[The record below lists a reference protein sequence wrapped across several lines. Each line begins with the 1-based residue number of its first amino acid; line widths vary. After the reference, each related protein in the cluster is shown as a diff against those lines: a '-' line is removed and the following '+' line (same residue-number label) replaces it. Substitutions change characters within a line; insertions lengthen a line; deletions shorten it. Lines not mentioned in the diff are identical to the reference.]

1 MAVVNER
8 IDLAIIGAGPY
19 GLSAAAHLRNA
30 GREPRVFGEPLRFWS
45 THTPL
50 GMWLRSPYHGSD
62 IGAPEL
68 KLTLQDFERDTQHP
82 VDVPIPVDR
91 FVEYGKWFQQRAVP
105 DLDQREVDRIEL
117 GDSGFRLH
125 VEGDTFE
132 ASQVVVA
139 AGIGK
144 FARRPPQFASFDRD
158 VVSHTVEEHDLGIFR
173 GRRVS
178 VVGGGQS
185 ALESAA
191 LLHEAGADVD
201 VLVRAPAVRWI
212 LGEARRHTIPWLN
225 RLLYAP
231 AAVGPA
237 GLSQLNQ
244 RPALYRFVPGPLH
257 DPFDRRSIRS
267 AGAAWLVP
275 RVEGVPIRTGIDV
288 TEATRAGEG
297 IQLRLSNGTRQT
309 VDHVLLGT
317 GFRIELAKYPFWS
330 PEVINAITCVRGYP
344 RLTQNFETTVPGLYV
359 TGAPAAPTF
368 GPLMR
373 FVAGSGFAGRS
384 IARAL
389 AR

>member
-1 MAVVNER
+1 VVTER
-8 IDLAIIGAGPY
+8 IDIAIIGAGPY
-19 GLSAAAHLRNA
+19 GLAAAAHLRNA
-30 GREPRVFGEPLRFWS
+30 GREPRVFGEPLRFWR
-45 THTPL
+45 THTPI
-50 GMWLRSPYHGSD
+50 GMLLRSPYHGSD

-68 KLTLQDFERDTQHP
+68 KLTLQDYERDTQRP
-82 VDVPIPVDR
+82 VTIPIPVDR

-105 DLDQREVDRIEL
+105 DLDQREVRQIDVD
-117 GDSGFRLH
+117 DSGFRIE
-125 VEGDTFE
+125 VEGDTFV
-132 ASQVVVA
+132 ATRVVVA
-139 AGIGK
+139 AGIGN
-144 FARRPPQFASFDRD
+144 FARRPLQFASFDSD
-158 VVSHTVEEHDLGIFR
+158 VVSHTVEQHDLGIFR

-191 LLHEAGADVD
+191 LLREAGADVD
-201 VLVRAPAVRWI
+201 VLVRAASVRWI
-212 LGEARRHTIPWLN
+212 LGKARRHTIPWLN

-244 RPALYRFVPGPLH
+244 RPGLYRFVPGPLH
-257 DPFDRRSIRS
+257 GPFDRRSIRS
-267 AGAAWLVP
+267 AGAGWLVP
-275 RVEGVPIRTGIDV
+275 RLEDVPIREGVDIA
-288 TEATRAGEG
+288 EATRAGDG
-297 IQLRLSNGTRQT
+297 LQLRLSDGTRQT

-317 GFRIELAKYPFWS
+317 GFRIELSKYPFWS
-330 PEVINAITCVRGYP
+330 PALTNAIACVNGCP
-344 RLTQNFETTVPGLYV
+344 RLAQNFETTVPGLHV

-384 IARAL
+384 IARSL